1 MSFCRKRRLAK
12 VAKAEINAPS
22 LPISTRDDTAF
33 PAKHTHFSSWKNLQT
48 SEFKMK
54 KVFGM
59 INKKKGDDSDEEWPS
74 YTDPAVLHAT
84 DPPSRNS
91 RGILQPHY
99 PPPRPCH
106 SGNSPN
112 PRRKNPDTAVVQGNK
127 KSQLTENNR
136 NSALNLVPGEPKR
149 APPRINITKKVNRL
163 SKFSTTY
170 IF

>member
-1 MSFCRKRRLAK
+1 
-12 VAKAEINAPS
+12 
-22 LPISTRDDTAF
+22 
-33 PAKHTHFSSWKNLQT
+33 
-48 SEFKMK
+48 MK

-127 KSQLTENNR
+127 KPQLTENNR

-170 IF
+170 ILFHNHIVKCRLENVYEKVFRSSKFISKWQVNIQEGTLCYL